1 VIRTITKDSVIVVG
15 LVMVGMSGLKL
26 AALYPEL
33 VKKLIVMGVGD
44 RPKDR
49 QHEKLNYTSENL

>member
-1 VIRTITKDSVIVVG
+1 
-15 LVMVGMSGLKL
+15 MVGWRLKL

-44 RPKDR
+44 KPQNRHMK
-49 QHEKLNYTSENL
+49 S